1 MCSLFEHELLFA
13 KGNMCLSKQVCSLE
27 SNIKIW
33 SVVGHVLQV
42 MGKMKESLKPSKSK
56 GSAKHVMG
64 WSQNDTQKDTNSH
77 FFFFEKEFAC
87 RPIFFFLQHTKL
99 IIIVARLLVT
109 KPTCGTYPII
119 CT

>member
-87 RPIFFFLQHTKL
+87 RPIFFFFYNIQN
-99 IIIVARLLVT
+99 
-109 KPTCGTYPII
+109 
-119 CT
+119 